1 MASAVIS
8 GPMHVEV
15 DDSLAGGVTLEFV
28 EGWEAAVG
36 LSVSMSEGGK
46 WLLTECTFQKGS
58 EWLNNATVVI
68 GQRVAEIETGKALS
82 MMETV

>member
-15 DDSLAGGVTLEFV
+15 DDSLVGGVTLEFV

-36 LSVSMSEGGK
+36 LSVSMSEAENCV
-46 WLLTECTFQKGS
+46 LTACRSQWFSCRWSYT
-58 EWLNNATVVI
+58 
-68 GQRVAEIETGKALS
+68 
-82 MMETV
+82 